1 MEGVELL
8 FMNDNSMAE
17 AVHYRRKSN
26 DKDIFELMIRLIYL
40 ELRGCFILHI
50 IWVAGT
56 RQIVVGIDFF
66 PRGCLTDGI
75 VSFGSILDL
84 VPLNKIAFECST
96 SLLPWVQTCIGMN
109 SIEPCTPEGWF

>member
-1 MEGVELL
+1 
-8 FMNDNSMAE
+8 MAE
-17 AVHYRRKSN
+17 AVYYWVNSI

-56 RQIVVGIDFF
+56 RQIVVGIYFF

-109 SIEPCTPEGWF
+109 SIEPLTPEGWF